1 MILFARLIFVSQ
13 RYTVSKVVFALR
25 LVTTESR
32 ALFDHYMRK
41 GAGFETIRKAAA
53 PHRERMVTGGGVA
66 ISKNNGEPGSLFW
79 EVGGGPH
86 SGGPA
91 IPLEGWG
98 RERGQVYCTIPAFVS
113 ALQDR
118 LLMFP
123 SLGNPVISPT

>member
-13 RYTVSKVVFALR
+13 RYTVSKVVFALG

-32 ALFDHYMRK
+32 R
-41 GAGFETIRKAAA
+41 
-53 PHRERMVTGGGVA
+53 RERMVTGGGVA

-79 EVGGGPH
+79 EVGGEPH

-91 IPLEGWG
+91 IPLDKGCH
-98 RERGQVYCTIPAFVS
+98 QVYCTIPAFVS
-113 ALQDR
+113 ALQDG